1 MKYRKTPRN
10 QRGTY
15 KLYDEHGQLV
25 IEFKPGEN
33 GVTERDIRNLHA
45 LDDHE
50 VYVNCKELR
59 LTPHEQ
65 KMYQLWRKKF
75 IAEFII
81 RNGRAP
87 QRSEIPPAR
96 RQFVYLDDLN
106 EDEDGDSYDE
116 VSFPELTVQFQDEPG
131 LPVERLREVISGMKD
146 RWQHVYGMTE
156 LYGYSTSE
164 VARTMG
170 ITDRRIRAMKVRI
183 RQEIAEDELLRKIFP

>member
-65 KMYQLWRKKF
+65 KMYQIWRKKF
-75 IAEFII
+75 IADFII

-106 EDEDGDSYDE
+106 EDEDGNFYDE

-131 LPVERLREVISGMKD
+131 VPVERLREVVSGMKVK
-146 RWQHVYGMTE
+146 WQQVYGMTE

-164 VARTMG
+164 VARAMG
-170 ITDRRIRAMKVRI
+170 ITDRRIRAMKARI
-183 RQEIAEDELLRKIFP
+183 RQGIAEDELLRKIFP

>member
-15 KLYDEHGQLV
+15 KLYDENGQLV

-33 GVTERDIRNLHA
+33 GVTEQDIQNLHA

-65 KMYQLWRKKF
+65 KMYQIWRKKF
-75 IAEFII
+75 IAQFII

-87 QRSEIPPAR
+87 LRSEIPPAR
-96 RQFVYLDDLN
+96 RQFVYLDDLL
-106 EDEDGDSYDE
+106 EDEGGDSYDG
-116 VSFPELTVQFQDEPG
+116 VSFPELTVQFQEETCVS
-131 LPVERLREVISGMKD
+131 VERLREVVSGMKD
-146 RWQHVYGMTE
+146 KWQTVYGLTE
-156 LYGYSTSE
+156 LCGYTTKE
-164 VARTMG
+164 VAKAMSVS
-170 ITDRRIRAMKVRI
+170 DRRIRAMKARI